1 MLAAAQAVKSWARAR
16 RATWTDAPL
25 IIGDVT
31 VSPGPPPPSD
41 AAPVRVIEKEA
52 APDLDPGPSV
62 WSETVQPAIREWAP
76 RIALGGLLVAA
87 LAVAVKYA
95 PQLWRTATTSA
106 ARVTA
111 FPTSPTPASSPPTSS
126 ARAPQAAAAKAT
138 GSINVSSTPSG
149 ARVLVDGNVR
159 GVTPLRLDDLALG
172 RHTIVLE
179 SSAGIIQRVVAVAP
193 GTTTEIDESIFS
205 GWVVIYAPFEL
216 SVTEGTRTLRVDDSG
231 EIMLPAGPHELR
243 FANRALGFQEIRR
256 VDLQPGARA
265 TISIKPPRSSMTI
278 TASEPSEVWIDGT
291 RLGETPL
298 AGAPVDLGTHE
309 LLVKR
314 VAGGERRL
322 TITATVQPIAVNVD
336 FSKPPV

>member
-1 MLAAAQAVKSWARAR
+1 M
-16 RATWTDAPL
+16 
-25 IIGDVT
+25 
-31 VSPGPPPPSD
+31 
-41 AAPVRVIEKEA
+41 
-52 APDLDPGPSV
+52 
-62 WSETVQPAIREWAP
+62 
-76 RIALGGLLVAA
+76 
-87 LAVAVKYA
+87 
-95 PQLWRTATTSA
+95 
-106 ARVTA
+106 
-111 FPTSPTPASSPPTSS
+111 
-126 ARAPQAAAAKAT
+126 
-138 GSINVSSTPSG
+138 
-149 ARVLVDGNVR
+149 LVDGTVR
-159 GVTPLRLDDLALG
+159 GVTPLKVDDLAIG

-205 GWVVIYAPFEL
+205 GWVVVYAPFEL
-216 SVTEGTRTLRVDDSG
+216 SVTEGARTLRVDDRG

-265 TISIKPPRSSMTI
+265 TISIKPARSSMTI

-298 AGAPVDLGTHE
+298 TGAPVDLGTHE

-314 VAGGERRL
+314 AAGGERRL